1 MFKNSGG
8 SQNDLNG
15 FLDRG
20 SRLEGE
26 LQFESSFRI
35 DGRFQGKITSS
46 GRLIV
51 GEGGEV
57 GGDIHV
63 RLVTVSGILRGALR
77 ADEQI
82 HIAAGGRVEADLD
95 TPSLVIEDGAVFEGR
110 CTMQSEGKR
119 SESKAGDEGGP
130 KLLARAGA
138 IES

>member
-20 SRLEGE
+20 SRISGE
-26 LQFESSFRI
+26 LHFESSFRI
-35 DGRFQGKITSS
+35 DGRFQGKIESS

-57 GGDIHV
+57 EGDVHV
-63 RLVTVSGILRGALR
+63 RHVAVSGVVRGSLH

-110 CTMQSEGKR
+110 CTMRKEGQKG
-119 SESKAGDEGGP
+119 EPGP
-130 KLLARAGA
+130 KLVSRAEG
-138 IES
+138 

>member
-1 MFKNSGG
+1 MFKTSGG
-8 SQNDLNG
+8 SQNDLTG

-26 LQFESSFRI
+26 LHFESSFRI
-35 DGRFQGKITSS
+35 DGRFQGKIESS

-57 GGDIHV
+57 EGDIHV
-63 RLVTVSGILRGALR
+63 RHVAVSGVARGTLH

-95 TPSLVIEDGAVFEGR
+95 TPSLLIEDGAVFEGR
-110 CTMQSEGKR
+110 CTMRREGQR
-119 SESKAGDEGGP
+119 EGQQGEQGP
-130 KLLARAGA
+130 KLVSGA
-138 IES
+138 ET

>member
-20 SRLEGE
+20 SRLQGE
-26 LQFESSFRI
+26 LHFESAFRI
-35 DGRFQGKITSS
+35 DGKLQGKIESS

-57 GGDIHV
+57 EGEIHV
-63 RLVTVSGILRGALR
+63 RHVAVSGVVRGSLH

-110 CTMQSEGKR
+110 CTMRREGEK
-119 SESKAGDEGGP
+119 GDQGP
-130 KLLARAGA
+130 KLVSGA
-138 IES
+138 ES

>member
-20 SRLEGE
+20 SRLQGE
-26 LQFESSFRI
+26 LHFESSFRI
-35 DGRFQGKITSS
+35 DGKLQGKIESS

-57 GGDIHV
+57 EGEIHV
-63 RLVTVSGILRGALR
+63 RHVAVSGVVRGSLQ

-110 CTMQSEGKR
+110 CTMRRGGEKGEQ
-119 SESKAGDEGGP
+119 GDQGP
-130 KLLARAGA
+130 KLVSGA
-138 IES
+138 ES